1 MAKIYRYIK
10 TSDEYTSYSPHG
22 EGITELCTLPDGYT
36 YVSVAGDGLLPAE
49 QPEQIQI
56 EEPILTDELKEQ
68 IKSASTHCQLIYTR
82 MQEKIRAKYCSED
95 EMYFTRISV
104 GQLAGMYQMQPG
116 EPELIAEY
124 QVFIESVRQW
134 GKSERAQLGL

>member
-10 TSDEYTSYSPHG
+10 ASDEYTSYSPQG

-36 YVSVAGDGLLPAE
+36 YVSVADDDQLAAE

-68 IKSASTHCQLIYTR
+68 IKAASPHCQLIYQR
-82 MQEKIRAKYCSED
+82 MQDKIRAKYCSED

-116 EPELIAEY
+116 EPELIVEY
-124 QVFIESVRQW
+124 QTFIEGVRQW